1 MNKKCKYFRTRK
13 ETKKGKIRI
22 YNYCTLLRKE
32 VPFSC
37 YQECD
42 SKEYKE
48 YKPIKKSTNKHSK
61 LERDRFSVFYKD
73 LDKCCVCNSKYQI
86 TKHEIFEGSAKRI
99 NSMKYGFVLPICLD
113 CHRKHQ
119 ENLNFTTKWKKKAQ
133 KYFEKEYGSREEFI
147 KLFGRSYL

>member
-13 ETKKGKIRI
+13 QAKKGKIRI
-22 YNYCTLLRKE
+22 YNYCVLLRKE

-48 YKPIKKSTNKHSK
+48 YKLMKKSTSKHSK
-61 LERDRFSVFYKD
+61 LERNRFSVFYKH
-73 LDKCCVCNSKYQI
+73 LDKCCVCSSKYQI
-86 TKHEIFEGSAKRI
+86 TKHEIFEGSARRI
-99 NSMKYGFVLPICLD
+99 NSMKYGFVLPISLD
-113 CHRKHQ
+113 CHKKYQ
-119 ENLNFTTKWKKKAQ
+119 DNLIFTTKWKIKAQ
-133 KYFEKEYGSREEFI
+133 KYFENEYGSREEFI